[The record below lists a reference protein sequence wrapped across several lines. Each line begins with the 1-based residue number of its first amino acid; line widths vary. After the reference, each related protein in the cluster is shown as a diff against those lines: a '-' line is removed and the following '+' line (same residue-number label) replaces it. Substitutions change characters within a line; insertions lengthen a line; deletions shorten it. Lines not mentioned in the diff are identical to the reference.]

1 MNAHEL
7 AERVFAT
14 GTWSEAAGS
23 GDAVAGA
30 LDSARGSLV
39 TVAPILGRG
48 DPVVYA
54 GAGSSYYVAQVAAWA
69 HRAVLGAPAEAAP
82 LSELL
87 LRPEGVLVPGD
98 PARRPV
104 VVISRSG
111 TTSEAVALAERSTG
125 AGHPVIAVTCR
136 PSAQLGAGAPVSLVS
151 PLGDERS
158 IVMTRSFTSMLA
170 LLLRVV
176 AGLAG
181 GPGRR
186 LAADLDTLPDRWSE
200 ASAAARLAPFA
211 AAAEDWSRVVIL
223 GGGAAA
229 GIAAEAGLKITETGR
244 VPVDAYAPLEF
255 RHGPISVTER
265 GVLILALLGG
275 TGTAE
280 ELAVVRESV
289 EHDACGWILG
299 PGEDALAELPAPADG
314 PRLGF
319 ALGAPGGLVA
329 TRVGDGLHPLAR
341 LPLLMPPIQALALGL
356 ALRLGHDPD
365 VPRHL
370 GQVVILGA

>member
-1 MNAHEL
+1 MSDERRNGGSLHHRIKEGPLDPIKGTERAVIMNAHEL

-125 AGHPVIAVTCR
+125 AGHPVV
-136 PSAQLGAGAPVSLVS
+136 
-151 PLGDERS
+151 
-158 IVMTRSFTSMLA
+158 
-170 LLLRVV
+170 
-176 AGLAG
+176 GLAG

-223 GGGAAA
+223 GGGGAA